1 MYCYRLHICAYK
13 PVNNCV
19 FICIPTK
26 AFWFAMPSTNKTPI
40 VRGLATNNNNMQ
52 SVLIVN
58 METI

>member
-13 PVNNCV
+13 PVYAS
-19 FICIPTK
+19 IPTK
-26 AFWFAMPSTNKTPI
+26 AFWFAMPSTNETPI

-52 SVLIVN
+52 SVLMVN